1 MPRVPELEPGCGRMC
16 LHWRQ
21 PKLTSPTSRKETA
34 SLSSGVES
42 LFSCATGMSSAFLL
56 RCLSLLNLKLRLRR
70 RSEDEIS
77 QAVAVD
83 VSTLRD
89 VQVRV
94 CVDPESCCKIFFPD
108 KM

>member
-89 VQVRV
+89 VEVRV
-94 CVDPESCCKIFFPD
+94 CVC
-108 KM
+108 